1 MADLLKPLGL
11 AALLAL
17 ASPALAQ
24 DTGGDAAPAA
34 DDATAAPAADAAP
47 ADGQPQAYIDEVFND
62 WSRECVRRSRRA
74 AKATTCAGHPVPGW
88 DDNGRPSASSRSAA
102 CRRAAVRS
110 PRPTWRCRWSLS
122 PTCPPA
128 SPWRR
133 LGLGR
138 EYQYLFC
145 LPVTGWLP
153 VQPNLSAA
161 DIEAFKAG
169 TVLNM
174 GFAIV
179 AKLTEPP
186 STRRSRPGGLH
197 RGLGQQE
204 GAGSTGGAAG
214 RAAPYREKMNCR
226 PGRPGGGFRFRSR
239 RCGRSPGGAMV
250 APARR
255 YGAWSAPASC

>member
-24 DTGGDAAPAA
+24 DTGGDAAPAV

-62 WSRECVRRSRRA
+62 WSRECVRRPEGSEGDDLCWVTQVL
-74 AKATTCAGHPVPGW
+74 K
-88 DDNGRPSASSRSAA
+88 DDNGRPFGKFSI
-102 CRRAAVRS
+102 RRVPAGSQAVAQADVAVS
-110 PRPTWRCRWSLS
+110 MELVPYLPTGVTLGVDK
-122 PTCPPA
+122 
-128 SPWRR
+128 
-133 LGLGR
+133 GLGR

-145 LPVTGWLP
+145 SPVTGCL

-179 AKLTEPP
+179 AKPTELATINSPI
-186 STRRSRPGGLH
+186 SLKGFT
-197 RGLGQQE
+197 
-204 GAGSTGGAAG
+204 AAWESVKVPEVP
-214 RAAPYREKMNCR
+214 AAQ
-226 PGRPGGGFRFRSR
+226 
-239 RCGRSPGGAMV
+239 
-250 APARR
+250 
-255 YGAWSAPASC
+255 